1 MNYILILNHYWE
13 TAPFQEGFKPSH
25 SALFTALLHLFHEVA
40 THQPEPVAVGVRLV
54 LRVDRGDRYQLPV
67 IHANDGEETRD
78 FMPCV
83 SREARIAL
91 YALPAN
97 FFVYYDR
104 DGTPETPNLWLA
116 AIAETYGQLRH
127 ELLDFPSHIASIGAR
142 GAARIERA

>member
-1 MNYILILNHYWE
+1 MGSLSFRSRRVTFRYLGFFSDPSYG
-13 TAPFQEGFKPSH
+13 PDFEGE
-25 SALFTALLHLFHEVA
+25 LFTDLRDARFAL
-40 THQPEPVAVGVRLV
+40 QD
-54 LRVDRGDRYQLPV
+54 RVDRGDRYQLPV

-91 YALPAN
+91 YALPTN
-97 FFVYYDR
+97 FFIHYDK
-104 DGTPETPNLWLA
+104 DGMPETPNLWLD